1 MKQHL
6 DALLRNSTG
15 GGSAICF
22 WCLILSCSCRSGI
35 CRRRGTSGGLLISLL
50 CCLILEQLLL
60 QFLNLL
66 LQEKDLLLVAVVLST
81 LCCSIHLRHA
91 EVLRQYLLRNSV
103 IAQCH
108 DEQNLVEIRH

>member
-60 QFLNLL
+60 QLLNFAVAREGFAAGCCCLVHSL
-66 LQEKDLLLVAVVLST
+66 LQHSFEA
-81 LCCSIHLRHA
+81 C
-91 EVLRQYLLRNSV
+91 
-103 IAQCH
+103 
-108 DEQNLVEIRH
+108 